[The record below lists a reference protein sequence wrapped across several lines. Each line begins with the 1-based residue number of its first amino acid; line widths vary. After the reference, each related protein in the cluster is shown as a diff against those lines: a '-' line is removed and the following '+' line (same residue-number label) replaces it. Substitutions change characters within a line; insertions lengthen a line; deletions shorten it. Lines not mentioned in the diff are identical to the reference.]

1 MSENS
6 TKDHLFFTDSKSVVV
21 FIAGLMIGGSIFY
34 LGPNFAMGSGDQV
47 AQDLI
52 STLEQSSGQELEL
65 INVDERN
72 GLYRAQIR
80 NQDDELTTYYMTKNG
95 KMIAQES
102 GLTNFSEFNNTVS
115 AQADFSQCLED
126 RGVVM
131 FGNQSQRSTLA
142 QIQLLGGPNMLS
154 NIYADVNNNQTRQQA
169 VQLGIQTTP
178 SFYYNDSVAQGTQTV
193 TQLSSFTGCNFD
205 EN

>member
-1 MSENS
+1 M
-6 TKDHLFFTDSKSVVV
+6 TDSIEKRSKIIPDAKSIGV
-21 FIAGLMIGGSIFY
+21 FLVGIVIGGLVFFVGSDAAFT
-34 LGPNFAMGSGDQV
+34 SGDQV

-65 INVDERN
+65 INVDEQN

-95 KMIAQES
+95 EMVAQES

-142 QIQLLGGPNMLS
+142 QIQLLGGANMLS

-178 SFYYNDSVAQGTQTV
+178 SFYYNESVVQGTQTV
-193 TQLSSFTGCNFD
+193 NQISSFTGCQFD
-205 EN
+205 VE